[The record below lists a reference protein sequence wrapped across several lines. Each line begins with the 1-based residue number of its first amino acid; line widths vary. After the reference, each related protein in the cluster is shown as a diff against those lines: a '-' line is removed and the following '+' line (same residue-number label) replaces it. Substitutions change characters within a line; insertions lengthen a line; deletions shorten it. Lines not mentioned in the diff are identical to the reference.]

1 MKTLFPPLRHLG
13 LRHLGLRHLGLSLLA
28 ALLMGVVG
36 LVGAPRPAFA
46 VAVDQP
52 LPDPEAEARAIEL
65 SKGLRCLV
73 CQNQSIEDSN
83 AELARDLRR
92 IVRER
97 VAAGDDN
104 ATIKE
109 YLVARYG
116 DWVLLK
122 PPFKGLTVI
131 LWLAPAVLLA
141 CAFALARTFYRRQPG
156 TAPPAPLSAD
166 EQARVASLTQDPAA
180 SGPTSS

>member
-1 MKTLFPPLRHLG
+1 MKTLSPAFRLPTLRKRGLG
-13 LRHLGLRHLGLSLLA
+13 LLA
-28 ALLMGVVG
+28 AVLLG
-36 LVGAPRPAFA
+36 LAGLAGAAPPAA
-46 VAVDQP
+46 AMVIDQP
-52 LPDPEAEARAIEL
+52 LPDPAAEARAIEL

-83 AELARDLRR
+83 AELAHDLRR

-97 VAAGDDN
+97 IAAGDDD
-104 ATIKE
+104 ATVKA

-122 PPFKGLTVI
+122 PPFKGLTLI

-141 CAFALARTFYRRQPG
+141 SAFALARTVYRRQPG
-156 TAPPAPLSAD
+156 MAPPAPLSAD
-166 EQARVASLTQDPAA
+166 EQARVASLTQDSAA

>member
-13 LRHLGLRHLGLSLLA
+13 LGLLA

-36 LVGAPRPAFA
+36 LVGASRPVLA
-46 VAVDQP
+46 VVVDQP
-52 LPDPEAEARAIEL
+52 LADPAAEVRAIEL

-97 VAAGDDN
+97 IAAGDDD
-104 ATIKE
+104 ATVKAF
-109 YLVARYG
+109 LVARYG

-122 PPFKGLTVI
+122 PPFKGLTLI

-141 CAFALARTFYRRQPG
+141 CAFALARTVYRRQPN

-166 EQARVASLTQDPAA
+166 EQARVVSLTQDPAA